1 MSPCTKYGERE
12 RVTAIHDISDGVC
25 AYLQGGFG
33 NQLFILA
40 AAWEQAERLDCPLY
54 VDTSRFL
61 AGDPLDRAYH
71 KETPRHFELG
81 SLEFP
86 GVVLG
91 EDSPWYRN
99 SPRRPAVIR
108 QPGRRSRSLK
118 VFRQPSLNYHPE
130 INDIVPGTTLLGYF
144 QSWKYF
150 EGISEQ
156 VASALE
162 HARLTPEENSRITE
176 LATTETLTAHV
187 RRGDYLTREAAFH
200 HGIAS
205 ADYFNRALHLLRQ
218 LTDQDLL
225 ARVYSDS
232 PDIVQRE
239 LTDPAHLEF
248 ITDTDSMGSLATV
261 LAMSQGVGFAMSNS
275 SFSWWAAWLLSR
287 RSPAAPVIAPRPWL
301 ADGQSGH
308 DQLLPGWLTLDAR

>member
-1 MSPCTKYGERE
+1 MP
-12 RVTAIHDISDGVC
+12 AIHDISDGVC

-54 VDTSRFL
+54 VDASRFL
-61 AGDPLDRAYH
+61 AGDPLDRAYK

-81 SLEFP
+81 GIEFP
-86 GVVLG
+86 GIVLG
-91 EDSPWYRN
+91 EESPWYRN
-99 SPRRPAVIR
+99 SPRRPKTIR
-108 QPGRRSRSLK
+108 QPGRGSRSLT

-130 INDIVPGTTLLGYF
+130 VNDIVPGTTLLGYF

-150 EGISEQ
+150 EGVSDQ
-156 VASALE
+156 VASAME
-162 HARLTPEENSRITE
+162 HASFAPEERARLAE
-176 LATTETLTAHV
+176 LAAAQTVTAHV
-187 RRGDYLTREAAFH
+187 RRGDYLTPEAAFH

-205 ADYFNRALHLLRQ
+205 AQYFGRALHLMRQ
-218 LTDQDLL
+218 LTDPGLL
-225 ARVYSDS
+225 TRIYSDS

-239 LTDPAHLEF
+239 LADLNHLEF
-248 ITDTDSMGSLATV
+248 FTDTDSLGSLATV
-261 LAMSQGVGFAMSNS
+261 LAMSQGSGFAMSNS

-287 RSPAAPVIAPRPWL
+287 RSPDAPVIAPRPWL